1 MVAGL
6 YQNTQEDAQ
15 RMMEMQ
21 ALIDQMNQM
30 RMQRDVDAIPQE
42 MDQMDPSTPNIPPP
56 AIGGVPPNIPPP
68 AIGGGL
74 VGQRGVPPNIPP
86 PAIEG
91 GLVGQRGVPRGS
103 FLSPEA
109 VESFRSGQVPME
121 AQQALPPEVIQQLLE
136 RMRARRLAEQGLE

>member
-56 AIGGVPPNIPPP
+56 AIGGVPPNNPPP
-68 AIGGGL
+68 AIG
-74 VGQRGVPPNIPP
+74 VVPPNIPP
-86 PAIEG
+86 PAIGG

>member
-74 VGQRGVPPNIPP
+74 VGQRGVP
-86 PAIEG
+86 
-91 GLVGQRGVPRGS
+91 RGS